1 LHRSAKPPKLSR
13 LMAAYPRS
21 LGETLLR
28 FYKLAHERLL
38 KAAEDVPS
46 EEFAWSAGP
55 SLHSVAWQLWHAAR
69 WDDVFASYFHRALA
83 KDPRAQVWERESLAD
98 RWSLASGSMGRRDTG
113 TEMSDEAAEEL
124 RFPAQEEVL
133 GYARLAF
140 AYVEEAITLIPDD
153 ELLTLAKDDP
163 DGDTKLD
170 NVLIY
175 LEHLSR
181 HLGMIESIRGLQKTN
196 SKVE

>member
-1 LHRSAKPPKLSR
+1 MTRVDKAP
-13 LMAAYPRS
+13 AARPRS

-28 FYKLAHERLL
+28 SYRLAHERLL
-38 KAAEDVPS
+38 KAAEELSP

-55 SLHSVAWQLWHAAR
+55 SLHSVAWQVWHAAR

-83 KDPRAQVWERESLAD
+83 QEPRAQVWERESLAD
-98 RWSLASGSMGRRDTG
+98 RWSLAPGSLGRRDTG
-113 TEMSDEAAEEL
+113 TELSDEAAEEI
-124 RFPAQEEVL
+124 RFPAQEEVV

-140 AYVEEAITLIPDD
+140 AYADEAIQLISDD
-153 ELLTLAKDDP
+153 QLLALPKVEP

-181 HLGMIESIRGLQKTN
+181 HLGMIESIRGLQKSVGSSTR
-196 SKVE
+196 

>member
-1 LHRSAKPPKLSR
+1 VTRVDKVP
-13 LMAAYPRS
+13 AARPRS

-28 FYKLAHERLL
+28 SYRLAHERLL
-38 KAAEDVPS
+38 KAAEEMSP
-46 EEFAWSAGP
+46 EQFAWSAGP
-55 SLHSVAWQLWHAAR
+55 SLHSAAWQLWHAAR

-83 KDPRAQVWERESLAD
+83 QEPRTQVWERDSLAD
-98 RWSLASGSMGRRDTG
+98 RWSLASGSLGRRDTG
-113 TEMSDEAAEEL
+113 TELSDEAAEEI
-124 RFPAQEEVL
+124 RFPAQEEVV

-140 AYVEEAITLIPDD
+140 AYADEAIELISDD
-153 ELLTLAKDDP
+153 QLLALPKVEP

-181 HLGMIESIRGLQKTN
+181 HLGMIESIRGLQK
-196 SKVE
+196 SVSS

>member
-1 LHRSAKPPKLSR
+1 
-13 LMAAYPRS
+13 MAAHPRS

-28 FYKLAHERLL
+28 FYKLTHERLL
-38 KAAEDVPS
+38 KVAEELSP
-46 EEFAWSAGP
+46 EQFAWSAGP

-83 KDPRAQVWERESLAD
+83 QDPRAQVWERESLAD

-113 TEMSDEAAEEL
+113 TQMSDQAAEEI
-124 RFPAQEEVL
+124 RFPGQEQVI

-140 AYVEEAITLIPDD
+140 AYAEEAIDLIPDD
-153 ELLTLAKDDP
+153 LFLAVAKDDP
-163 DGDTKLD
+163 DGDTTLD
-170 NVLIY
+170 NVQIY

-181 HLGMIESIRGLQKTN
+181 HLGMIESIRGLQGLAGSSTR
-196 SKVE
+196 